1 MNKFYLII
9 SIIFIICLNNCQKV
23 PKPYTIYFQENN
35 LCVVMEHPTYGIIE
49 LNRPNWGNVKLEEVA
64 EDIFN
69 NLQKSK
75 INDDVIL
82 WVQFINSQTD
92 KYGNVT
98 YTYEDHE
105 IGRIPMSEA
114 RKYKSWEYLDQNYQ
128 ITHNIRKAAFGEINS
143 SNNVEDVNV
152 SFQKWK
158 QERQIYDDYIIIT
171 DDIDTTTL
179 YLE

>member
-1 MNKFYLII
+1 MREILLTII
-9 SIIFIICLNNCQKV
+9 PLLFLLSSCNNT
-23 PKPYTIYFQENN
+23 PKPYAIYFKDNN

-75 INDDVIL
+75 INDDVVL
-82 WVQFINSQTD
+82 WVQFVNSQTD
-92 KYGNVT
+92 KYGNIT
-98 YTYEDHE
+98 HTYEDHE

-128 ITHNIRKAAFGEINS
+128 ITHNIRKAAFGEILNLY
-143 SNNVEDVNV
+143 NNEDVNA
-152 SFQKWK
+152 SYQKWLEQQNK
-158 QERQIYDDYIIIT
+158 YDDYIII
-171 DDIDTTTL
+171 DENIDTIIL
-179 YLE
+179 